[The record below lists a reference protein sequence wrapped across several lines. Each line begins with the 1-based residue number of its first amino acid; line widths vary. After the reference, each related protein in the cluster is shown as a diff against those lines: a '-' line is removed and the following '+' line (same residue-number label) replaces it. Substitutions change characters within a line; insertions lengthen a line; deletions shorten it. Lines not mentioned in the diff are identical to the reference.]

1 MQNKSFY
8 RGAEEDQPYGNIGT
22 QRRDVRRGWPEIGRG
37 ELEIGTTQ
45 GTNKR
50 KKHCT
55 NHTKSEGTEGRRGEV
70 GTISLLVVDSRGAQD
85 FSKC

>member
-50 KKHCT
+50 KKALH
-55 NHTKSEGTEGRRGEV
+55 KSYKIRRNRREERRG
-70 GTISLLVVDSRGAQD
+70 GNY
-85 FSKC
+85 FSFSCRLPGCPGFF